1 MNTNIN
7 LLLHTDEE
15 SLKRQKRVKILN
27 LIAVM
32 FLIGVGAISL
42 LTFLSAQII
51 NPSGIKKEQNDV
63 IEKISQ
69 FQDRQAKL
77 FVLNNRINNIE
88 KVLERRIDLSKVIS
102 FLLAKTPGRLFIE
115 DLEVDSKTVSLTAK
129 STSLLAIGELINNL
143 TDMVRKKEIIS
154 SLILNAL
161 VFDEGKNSYQ
171 ISIKADL

>member
-15 SLKRQKRVKILN
+15 SLRRRTRVKILN
-27 LIAVM
+27 LIAVA
-32 FLIGVGAISL
+32 FLIGVGGISL
-42 LTFLSAQII
+42 LTFLSTQII

-63 IEKISQ
+63 IKKISQ

-88 KVLERRIDLSKVIS
+88 KILEKRIDLSKVINA
-102 FLLAKTPGRLFIE
+102 LLAKTPGRLSIE
-115 DLEVDSKTVSLTAK
+115 DLEADDKTVIMTAK

-143 TDMVRKKEIIS
+143 TDMVHKKEIIS
-154 SLILNAL
+154 SLTLSGL
-161 VFDEGKNSYQ
+161 VFDENKNYYQ
-171 ISIKADL
+171 VSIKADL